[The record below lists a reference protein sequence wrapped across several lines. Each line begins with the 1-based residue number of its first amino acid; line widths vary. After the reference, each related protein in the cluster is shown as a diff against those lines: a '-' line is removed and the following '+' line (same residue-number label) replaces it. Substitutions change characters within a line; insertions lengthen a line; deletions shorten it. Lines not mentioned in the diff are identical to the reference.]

1 MNTEANEVLK
11 TCLDGELSMRTV
23 AEKYPA
29 LANLYTRLLDV
40 DASGEEQEISR
51 RGAREIDLAGVTDID
66 ACGCQLL
73 VLFLRSLEQNHLVAQ
88 LTNVPGTIRN
98 KIHFLGFDSEFNLSY

>member
-1 MNTEANEVLK
+1 MNSEANEALK

-29 LANLYTRLLDV
+29 LANFYTRLV
-40 DASGEEQEISR
+40 SADASGEQQDISR
-51 RGAREIDLAGVTDID
+51 CGAGEIDLTGITDID

-73 VLFLRSLEQNHLVAQ
+73 VLFLRSLEENHLAAQ
-88 LTNVPGTIRN
+88 LTNVPGAIRT
-98 KIHFLGFDSEFNLSY
+98 KIHFLGFDSKFKLSH